1 MYATLYLFNSIVE
14 IYWWIIVADAL
25 LSWLIALDVINKS
38 NRFVAMLT
46 EAIFRLVDPVLKP
59 IRYILPEV
67 RGIDIS
73 PIVLLVML
81 SFVQHLVNE
90 AVTNYLVAYR

>member
-14 IYWWIIVADAL
+14 IYWWIILADAL
-25 LSWLIALDVINKS
+25 LSWLIAFDVINKS